1 MLRIPHLNLSIILKE
16 SVMIKEVSQKQV
28 PSYLRARRSK
38 LSRYLART
46 ALRIL
51 GWEVSGNIP
60 DEEIIVV
67 VAAPHTSNWDFII
80 GMLTILALNVNL
92 KWIGKSSIFKPGF
105 KWFFKWLGGI
115 PVDRN
120 NPSSLMEDVKDI
132 VAREKGLIIGMAPEG
147 SRKKVIR
154 WKTGFL
160 RIAEL
165 TQAKILF
172 FAIDAPSKCILI
184 GDIFKPTGNVEE
196 DLKFVKNYFSAFK
209 GINPDQF

>member
-1 MLRIPHLNLSIILKE
+1 
-16 SVMIKEVSQKQV
+16 MIKEVSQKQV
-28 PSYLRARRSK
+28 PHYLRARRSK

-60 DEEIIVV
+60 YEEIIVV
-67 VAAPHTSNWDFII
+67 VGAPHTSNWDFILA
-80 GMLTILALNVNL
+80 MLTILALNVNL
-92 KWIGKSSIFKPGF
+92 KWVGKSSIFKPGF

-132 VAREKGLIIGMAPEG
+132 VAREKGLIIGMTPEG

-172 FAIDAPSKCILI
+172 VAIDAPSKCILI

-196 DLKFVKNYFSAFK
+196 ELKFVKNYFSTLK
-209 GINPDQF
+209 GINPNQF

>member
-1 MLRIPHLNLSIILKE
+1 LQGLPLE
-16 SVMIKEVSQKQV
+16 
-28 PSYLRARRSK
+28 
-38 LSRYLART
+38 
-46 ALRIL
+46 L

-67 VAAPHTSNWDFII
+67 VGAPHTSNWDFILA
-80 GMLTILALNVNL
+80 MLTILALNVNL
-92 KWIGKSSIFKPGF
+92 KWVGKSSIFKPGF

>member
-1 MLRIPHLNLSIILKE
+1 
-16 SVMIKEVSQKQV
+16 MIKKVSQKQV

-92 KWIGKSSIFKPGF
+92 KWLGKSSIFKPGF

>member
-1 MLRIPHLNLSIILKE
+1 
-16 SVMIKEVSQKQV
+16 MIKEVSRKQV
-28 PSYLRARRSK
+28 PHYLRARRSK

-67 VAAPHTSNWDFII
+67 VGAPHTSNWDFILA
-80 GMLTILALNVNL
+80 MLTILALNVNL
-92 KWIGKSSIFKPGF
+92 KWVGKSSIFKPGF

-132 VAREKGLIIGMAPEG
+132 VAREKGLIIAVAPEG

>member
-1 MLRIPHLNLSIILKE
+1 
-16 SVMIKEVSQKQV
+16 MIKEVSRKQV
-28 PSYLRARRSK
+28 PHYLRARRSK

-67 VAAPHTSNWDFII
+67 VGAPHTSNWDFILA
-80 GMLTILALNVNL
+80 MLTILALNVNL
-92 KWIGKSSIFKPGF
+92 KWVGKSSIFKPGF

>member
-1 MLRIPHLNLSIILKE
+1 
-16 SVMIKEVSQKQV
+16 MIKEVSQEQV
-28 PSYLRARRSK
+28 PHYLRARRSK
-38 LSRYLART
+38 LSRYLARV

-67 VAAPHTSNWDFII
+67 VGAPHTSNWDFILA
-80 GMLTILALNVNL
+80 MLTILALNVNL
-92 KWIGKSSIFKPGF
+92 KWVGKSSIFKPGF

>member
-1 MLRIPHLNLSIILKE
+1 M
-16 SVMIKEVSQKQV
+16 MIKEVSQKQV
-28 PSYLRARRSK
+28 PHYLRARRSK

-60 DEEIIVV
+60 DEERIVV
-67 VAAPHTSNWDFII
+67 VAAPHTSNWDFILA
-80 GMLTILALNVNL
+80 MLTILALNVNL
-92 KWIGKSSIFKPGF
+92 KWVGKSSIFKPGF

-132 VAREKGLIIGMAPEG
+132 VAREKGLIIGVAPEG

-172 FAIDAPSKCILI
+172 FAVDAPSKCILI
-184 GDIFKPTGNVEE
+184 GDTFKPTGNVEE
-196 DLKFVKNYFSAFK
+196 DLKFVKNYFSKFK
-209 GINPDQF
+209 GINPNQF

>member
-1 MLRIPHLNLSIILKE
+1 
-16 SVMIKEVSQKQV
+16 MIKEVSHKQV
-28 PSYLRARRSK
+28 PHYLRARRSK

-60 DEEIIVV
+60 DEERIVV
-67 VAAPHTSNWDFII
+67 VAAPHTSNWDFILA
-80 GMLTILALNVNL
+80 MLTILALNINL
-92 KWIGKSSIFKPGF
+92 KWVGKSSIFKPGF

-120 NPSSLMEDVKDI
+120 NPSSLMEDIKDI

-172 FAIDAPSKCILI
+172 FAVDAPSKCILI

-196 DLKFVKNYFSAFK
+196 DLKFVKNYFSAYK

>member
-1 MLRIPHLNLSIILKE
+1 
-16 SVMIKEVSQKQV
+16 
-28 PSYLRARRSK
+28 
-38 LSRYLART
+38 
-46 ALRIL
+46 
-51 GWEVSGNIP
+51 
-60 DEEIIVV
+60 
-67 VAAPHTSNWDFII
+67 
-80 GMLTILALNVNL
+80 
-92 KWIGKSSIFKPGF
+92 
-105 KWFFKWLGGI
+105 
-115 PVDRN
+115 
-120 NPSSLMEDVKDI
+120 MEDVKDI

>member
-1 MLRIPHLNLSIILKE
+1 
-16 SVMIKEVSQKQV
+16 MIKEVSQKQV
-28 PSYLRARRSK
+28 PSYLRAGRSK

-60 DEEIIVV
+60 DEERIVV
-67 VAAPHTSNWDFII
+67 VAAPHTSNWDFIL

-105 KWFFKWLGGI
+105 KWLFKWLGGI

-147 SRKKVIR
+147 SRKKVTR

-196 DLKFVKNYFSAFK
+196 DLKFVKNYFMAFK